1 MSKTVKDSFKL
12 VERELIKFGSYENVR
27 STLSKYSIGQY
38 DKDLVEKLL
47 VILTTE
53 FRHKIEKLSSDLPDD
68 DVEAAFVVG
77 RRAAS
82 KRVSKKTASGDEII
96 ELEDEEDMV

>member
-1 MSKTVKDSFKL
+1 MSNTVKDSLKL
-12 VERELIKFGSYENVR
+12 VERELIRFASYENVR
-27 STLSKYSIGQY
+27 SVLSKYSIGQY

-53 FRHKIEKLSSDLPDD
+53 FRHKIEKMSSNLPED
-68 DVEAAFVVG
+68 DVEASFVVS

-82 KRVSKKTASGDEII
+82 KPASRKTSSGDEII
-96 ELEDEEDMV
+96 QIDEEENMV

>member
-12 VERELIKFGSYENVR
+12 VERELIKFGSYESVR

-68 DVEAAFVVG
+68 DTEAAFVVS
-77 RRAAS
+77 RRAS
-82 KRVSKKTASGDEII
+82 STRKSKKTASGDEII
-96 ELEDEEDMV
+96 DLEDEDDMV